1 MKKKL
6 IIIIS
11 STILIITAV
20 VMIFIL
26 SNHKKDNRIS
36 IILDY
41 PYKDDYVLIK
51 SDKIKYE
58 VCGFPLEYT
67 YTFDNKDDRDKI
79 YEEIKKDNHLYKD
92 ISDNGHLLFYV
103 DNMFFAVTKSDSFE
117 RNRIITYPLTF
128 DYGIPYF
135 MGYSW
140 ATDLVGTITYESL
153 DDYYEYGSQ
162 YYNFFDIK
170 SKEDI
175 LSFYN
180 MINPSIVRIDGNEI
194 YLKTKD
200 IYSEEYKITLYD
212 TYYECSKVHNYE

>member
-6 IIIIS
+6 IVIIS
-11 STILIITAV
+11 SSILLITAV
-20 VMIFIL
+20 IIIFIFL
-26 SNHKKDNRIS
+26 NNKKDNRIS

-41 PYKDDYVLIK
+41 PYKDDYVLVK
-51 SDKIKYE
+51 SDKIKVESCSY
-58 VCGFPLEYT
+58 PLEYT
-67 YTFDNKDDRDKI
+67 YTFDDNEDRDNV
-79 YEEIKKDNHLYKD
+79 YEEIKKDKHLYKD

-103 DNMFFAVTKSDSFE
+103 DNMFFAVTKSDFFGSIQ
-117 RNRIITYPLTF
+117 IITYPLTF
-128 DYGIPYF
+128 DHGIPYF

-140 ATDLVGTITYESL
+140 ATELVGTITYESL
-153 DDYYEYGSQ
+153 NDYYEYGSQ